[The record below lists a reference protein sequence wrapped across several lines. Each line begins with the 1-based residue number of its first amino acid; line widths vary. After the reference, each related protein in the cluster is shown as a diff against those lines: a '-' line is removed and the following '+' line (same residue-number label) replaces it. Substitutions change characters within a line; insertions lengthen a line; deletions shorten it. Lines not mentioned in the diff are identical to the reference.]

1 MFLQLNFKKY
11 GNSPESL
18 IIIHGFLGSLD
29 NWHTLATEFGKHFSV
44 YTIDMRNHGKSP
56 HTEHH
61 NIELMVN
68 DLVLFMDQHQIQS
81 AYILGHSMGGKVAM
95 QFAFDFPDKVE
106 KLIVADI
113 APRQYK
119 RGHDLVFEALNAVK
133 FDQITKR
140 KDAEDMMFHLVPDFG
155 TRQFLLKNLT
165 QNSNGG
171 YNWRVNLPV
180 LEKEYDEVTRPIIYN
195 GVFLKPALFL
205 RGSLSLYIQPKDEI
219 EIQENFVNAQIKTI
233 EGAGHWLHAEKPK
246 EFYELVFSFLNKN

>member
-1 MFLQLNFKKY
+1 MKLNYKKY
-11 GNSPESL
+11 GDAPETL

-29 NWHTLATEFGKHFSV
+29 NWHTLATTFGKHFSV

-61 NIELMVN
+61 NIELMVH
-68 DLVLFMDQHQIQS
+68 DLADFMDLHQIKS
-81 AYILGHSMGGKVAM
+81 TNILGHSMGGKVAM
-95 QFAFDFPDKVE
+95 QFAFDFPDKIE

-113 APRQYK
+113 SPRQYK

-140 KDAEDMMFHLVPDFG
+140 KDAEDILFHLIPDFG

-165 QNSNGG
+165 QTVDGS
-171 YNWRVNLPV
+171 YAWRVNLPV
-180 LEKEYDEVTRPIIYN
+180 LEKEYDEITKPIVYD

-205 RGSLSLYIQPKDEI
+205 RGSLSLYIQAVDEI
-219 EIQENFVNAQIKTI
+219 EIQEHFILAQIYTI
-233 EGAGHWLHAEKPK
+233 EDAGHWLHAEKPK
-246 EFYELVFSFLNKN
+246 EFYEKVFSFLNEN

>member
-1 MFLQLNFKKY
+1 MELNYKKY
-11 GNSPESL
+11 GDAPEVL

-56 HTEHH
+56 HTDNH

-68 DLVLFMDQHQIQS
+68 DLSQFMDQHQIQS
-81 AYILGHSMGGKVAM
+81 ANILGHSMGGKVAM
-95 QFAFDFPDKVE
+95 QFAFDYPDKID

-140 KDAEDMMFHLVPDFG
+140 KDAEDIMFHLVPDFG

-165 QNSNGG
+165 QNAEGG
-171 YNWRVNLPV
+171 YAWRVNLTV
-180 LEKEYDEVTRPIIYN
+180 LEKEYDEITRPIIYR
-195 GVFLKPALFL
+195 GLFVKPALFL
-205 RGSLSLYIQPKDEI
+205 RGSLSLYIQPADEAEII
-219 EIQENFVNAQIKTI
+219 EHFVFAQIQTI
-233 EGAGHWLHAEKPK
+233 NDAGHWLHAEQPK
-246 EFYELVFSFLNKN
+246 VFYEKVFSFLNSN